1 MIKKVISIPNAPKL
15 PYSPAIRAGDY
26 IFVSGQ
32 FGSVDVGGN
41 LIAGIEAQTERCLE
55 NIKQVLAAAGSSLD
69 DVVKVTIFLRRE
81 EDFATMNRVY
91 QRYFV
96 TDQPARSTVVAG
108 LALPDMLIEIDC
120 IAYSPD
126 EG

>member
-1 MIKKVISIPNAPKL
+1 M
-15 PYSPAIRAGDY
+15 
-26 IFVSGQ
+26 
-32 FGSVDVGGN
+32 DVGGN
-41 LIAGIEAQTERCLE
+41 LIAGIEAQTERCLG
-55 NIKQVLAAAGSSLD
+55 NLKQVLAAAGSSLD

-96 TDQPARSTVVAG
+96 TDRPARSTVVAG

>member
-1 MIKKVISIPNAPKL
+1 M
-15 PYSPAIRAGDY
+15 
-26 IFVSGQ
+26 
-32 FGSVDVGGN
+32 DVGGN

-96 TDQPARSTVVAG
+96 TNRPARSTVVAG